1 MSVPNLPN
9 ISRGQAYFKG
19 QQSTGVPI
27 TASGATEPP
36 PAPGSRQIPSSIL
49 GNTFTMI
56 SPTHGRLELVRASDF
71 ARIANEFD
79 QARAERD
86 QARSIAVK
94 LEAELG
100 VKDALLQRVLDE
112 RAPFTMPTVREA
124 NLLTAD
130 ITAALEVEA

>member
-86 QARSIAVK
+86 QARSLAAK
-94 LEAELG
+94 LEAELA
-100 VKDALLQRVLDE
+100 VKDALLRRVLNQPLHVWMSSTLE
-112 RAPFTMPTVREA
+112 
-124 NLLTAD
+124 AD